1 MKFYELV
8 LIFLKRSGKNM
19 SHDTFA
25 SNSEISPEILV
36 EVVYKVIIMQKCLF
50 WISEK
55 VKIARESWEMR

>member
-19 SHDTFA
+19 SHDALA

-55 VKIARESWEMR
+55 VEIARESWEMR